1 MKRKII
7 TFALFAGLSML
18 AIGCQK
24 ETFAEHDAEVETTH
38 EYISVNYSIDGVTRL
53 GSFEQ

>member
-7 TFALFAGLSML
+7 TFALFAGLSL
-18 AIGCQK
+18 AAAICQK
-24 ETFAEHDAEVETTH
+24 ETMVESWNVVSNQAVKTVCYT
-38 EYISVNYSIDGVTRL
+38 IDGVTRL